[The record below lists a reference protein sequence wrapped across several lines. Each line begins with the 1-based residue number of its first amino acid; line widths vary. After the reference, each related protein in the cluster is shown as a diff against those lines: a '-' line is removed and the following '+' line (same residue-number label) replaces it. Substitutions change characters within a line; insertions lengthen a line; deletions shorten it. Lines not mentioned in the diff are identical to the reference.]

1 MIKKPLVSII
11 IIFLNAERFIEE
23 AIESVF
29 KQTYD
34 NWELF
39 LVDDGSTDGS
49 TEIALKFTK
58 QYSKTIYYLEHDRH
72 ENRGMSASRNLGINN
87 SKGEYIA
94 FLDSDDVWLPNKL
107 ERQIAIL
114 EDYPEVALVYGTAKI
129 WRSWSDNSS
138 GKQYDKPQK
147 LIVKVDSVTSPPK
160 LLEIFLCKEYATP
173 LPSDILVRS
182 HIVKSLG
189 GFEDSF
195 RGIYEDQ
202 VFLAK
207 VCLQYCIF
215 ASSECW
221 LKYRIHP
228 DSCCI
233 VEVKA
238 GRHDK
243 ARIAFLNWLNKYF
256 SKQSPKNRYLPRVV
270 KKELWGYRHPSLKR
284 LLGRGHRIMRRIRKF
299 VKRISRRAMPGNIYS
314 SMFFI

>member
-1 MIKKPLVSII
+1 MLFYEGYMSNKPLVSVI

-23 AIESVF
+23 AIESVIG
-29 KQTYD
+29 QTYS
-34 NWELF
+34 NWEIL
-39 LVDDGSTDGS
+39 LVDDGSTDS
-49 TEIALKFTK
+49 SSEIARYYAAL
-58 QYSKTIYYLEHDRH
+58 YNSRVRYLEHDRH

-107 ERQIAIL
+107 ERQITIL
-114 EDYPEVALVYGTAKI
+114 EDYPEVALVYGTTKI

-138 GKQYDKPQK
+138 DKQYDKPQK
-147 LIVKVDSVTSPPK
+147 LIVKVDSVTRPPK

-173 LPSDILVRS
+173 TEILVRS
-182 HIVKSLG
+182 QIVKSLG

-195 RGIYEDQ
+195 RGMYEDQ

-207 VCLQYCIF
+207 VCLQYSVF

-228 DSCCI
+228 DSCCN

-238 GRHDK
+238 GRHDE
-243 ARIAFLNWLNKYF
+243 ARIVFLNWLSKYL
-256 SKQSPKNRYLPRVV
+256 SKQSPKNCYLLWVV
-270 KKELWGYRHPSLKR
+270 KKELWGYRYPSLKR
-284 LLGRGHRIMRRIRKF
+284 LLGRAHRTMRRVRK
-299 VKRISRRAMPGNIYS
+299 YL
-314 SMFFI
+314 